1 MSANIL
7 IVDDEIFRYMV
18 VDVLNQH
25 GYSTAEM
32 ENGEKAFRYYAK
44 HPEDVDLV
52 ILDMVLPE
60 AGEGKIYKLLKQKY
74 PPLKIIMI
82 SGRWLGYDVKKYI
95 IENADIFLH
104 TPFSNNEL
112 ISTIRRVLEKKES

>member
-25 GYSTAEM
+25 GYSTVEM

-52 ILDMVLPE
+52 ILDMMLPE
-60 AGEGKIYKLLKQKY
+60 AGGGRIYKLLKQKY
-74 PPLKIIMI
+74 PHLKIILI
-82 SGRWLGYDVKKYI
+82 SG
-95 IENADIFLH
+95 
-104 TPFSNNEL
+104 
-112 ISTIRRVLEKKES
+112 